1 MYKRQSIGHYLPFC
15 FFFFF
20 CLEWLGVGCWRSC
33 CLDLDA
39 FFSACSCRI
48 SCSCC
53 FTEGLCS
60 GSLGFIELGEE
71 LLLGEEG
78 SDLSLIHI

>member
-1 MYKRQSIGHYLPFC
+1 MLALLLFGLFLFFLRLP
-15 FFFFF
+15 
-20 CLEWLGVGCWRSC
+20 CL
-33 CLDLDA
+33 
-39 FFSACSCRI
+39 I
-48 SCSCC
+48 SCSSF

-78 SDLSLIHI
+78 SDGLFSTAGGI